1 MVKSRRR
8 SPEGAAF
15 LLWQTWESD
24 IMLGFYNYTVVL
36 ACPGILCSVALL
48 LTATAFLTP
57 FRLKK
62 PALGKKDALSCEEVV
77 VK

>member
-1 MVKSRRR
+1 MVKSRRW
-8 SPEGAAF
+8 SPKGAAF
-15 LLWQTWESD
+15 LLRQAWESD

-36 ACPGILCSVALL
+36 SCPGILCSVALL

-62 PALGKKDALSCEEVV
+62 PALGKKDAPACEEVDA
-77 VK
+77 K